1 MSQGGRFRE
10 AEYQTRFPY
19 SLSGL
24 TAEPSQSANARTQ
37 IPRPSKPPEQFLLR
51 WREGRRCVFFVKEFA
66 TRIPIIFEAVPVL
79 DPRPENTGPYRFSY
93 EPAGGQ
99 SRQGLIS
106 DAMRP
111 WRRSDAPARQ
121 TGEDSSPTGAR
132 KRWARPRGCEGNRA
146 NRECGRPAGRP
157 ARRRRGAKPRARER
171 EPISPD
177 APWSCGVNSS
187 TADF

>member
-37 IPRPSKPPEQFLLR
+37 IPRPSKPPEQSLLR
-51 WREGRRCVFFVKEFA
+51 WREGRRCVFFVKGIRDANSSF
-66 TRIPIIFEAVPVL
+66 IFEAVPVL
-79 DPRPENTGPYRFSY
+79 DPRPENTGPYRFSD

-106 DAMRP
+106 DTMRP

-121 TGEDSSPTGAR
+121 TGIGSASLPGRTMELWCQQQHSGLLIRRVWVQIPPAP
-132 KRWARPRGCEGNRA
+132 PRFTR
-146 NRECGRPAGRP
+146 
-157 ARRRRGAKPRARER
+157 
-171 EPISPD
+171 SQ
-177 APWSCGVNSS
+177 
-187 TADF
+187 